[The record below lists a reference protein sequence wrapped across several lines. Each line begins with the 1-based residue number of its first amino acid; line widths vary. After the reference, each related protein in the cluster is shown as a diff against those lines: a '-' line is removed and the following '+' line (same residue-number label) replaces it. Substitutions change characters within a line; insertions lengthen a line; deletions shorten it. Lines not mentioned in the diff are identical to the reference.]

1 MGIALAHDYLLVLR
15 GAERTFATISDMW
28 PDAPVYTLLYDEE
41 RTEHRFAQR
50 TVVTSRLQRLG
61 AHQENFRLLLPLLG
75 PAMRAFSLDG
85 HDCVISSSSAFAH
98 LLRVPDGVP
107 HICYCHAPFRY
118 AWDDAAPPLKLPR
131 AARPLVSAMMQR
143 HRANDRR
150 AARRIDQFVANS
162 WFTRD
167 RIKRLWGREAVVI
180 HPPVDVSR
188 FRVDDPEDY
197 VLFVGELVSHKRAD
211 RAIEAARHAGRKI
224 KVVGGGPELAHLREW
239 GPAHAEF
246 LGRVSDT
253 ELEDVYARAAAVI
266 VPNVEEFSIVAVEAQ
281 AAGRPVVAV
290 DAGGVRETVVAG
302 TTGILVDSDNPVA
315 LGEALASD
323 MSQFDPVRIQLHAQ
337 QFSRLMFETRMEEVV
352 AATRGGPPVRQSVS
366 RRRHQTADIPL

>member
-118 AWDDAAPPLKLPR
+118 AWDDAVPPLKLPR